1 MSELILVDYHDALRA
16 EQALAALKDQRPEWS
31 DELADALVFVVHP
44 GGKPLSPAWWRQRVG
59 VTDKDFSRRASK
71 LLRPGDSALLLH
83 IKTLDPDVVI
93 DEVQRYGGRWLQTP
107 LTTPRNVPMQID
119 DQPDVAQLLR

>member
-31 DELADALVFVVHP
+31 SELADALVFVVHP

-59 VTDKDFSRRASK
+59 VTDEDFLRRAGK

-83 IKTLDPDVVI
+83 IKALDPDVVI
-93 DEVQRYGGRWLQTP
+93 DEVQRYGGRWLHTAFSARQDARFP
-107 LTTPRNVPMQID
+107 L
-119 DQPDVAQLLR
+119 ASASEAWA